1 LSIAYLNPKTGS
13 AIGYQETK
21 GTTAEPFFA
30 PMLWQPSSLSY
41 VTAKADAGG
50 NLYTV
55 SGAPTITPLAP
66 ATYGVTN
73 SSTQALAAN
82 ANRTGLVITL
92 VGGTIPVFF
101 AQGATAVLNS
111 GIMLA
116 PNGTWVMDRYTFY
129 TGAINVICSG
139 GATIAIQEYQ

>member
-1 LSIAYLNPKTGS
+1 LTVAAINPKTGA
-13 AIGYQETK
+13 AIGYYETK
-21 GTTAEPFFA
+21 GTTAEPFMV

-50 NLYTV
+50 NLSIV
-55 SGAPTITPLAP
+55 SGSPTITPVAP
-66 ATYGVTN
+66 ASYSVTN
-73 SSTQALAAN
+73 SSTTAVAAN

-92 VGGTIPVFF
+92 VGGSIPVFF
-101 AQGATAVLNS
+101 GQGATAILNS

-129 TGAINVICSG
+129 AGAINAICSG
-139 GATIAIQEYQ
+139 SATIAIQEYQ